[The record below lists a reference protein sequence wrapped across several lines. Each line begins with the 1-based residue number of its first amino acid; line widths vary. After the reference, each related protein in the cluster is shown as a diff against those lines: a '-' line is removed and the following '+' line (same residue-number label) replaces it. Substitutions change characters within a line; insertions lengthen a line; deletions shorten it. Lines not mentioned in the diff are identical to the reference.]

1 MRNTLGLP
9 NLEIL
14 IRLWARCYG
23 MLANTW
29 QHAQGHTLLLTVF
42 HISLLIQTSFKFP
55 THERLELQLGLEK
68 VKSYLGVKNKIKQQL
83 PT

>member
-9 NLEIL
+9 ALEIL
-14 IRLWARCYG
+14 IHLWAHCYR

-55 THERLELQLGLEK
+55 IDERLELQLGLEK
-68 VKSYLGVKNKIKQQL
+68 VKSYL
-83 PT
+83 